1 MTQKKGEDMVR
12 ARHQDHFTK
21 CMEIPKR
28 RVCAV
33 FDGQRTCRFSRFV
46 RPCRPI
52 SLSSLQPMLH
62 SPRSTMHDASFCQ
75 CTAQNI
81 SGSVGVFPS
90 CAQGTAPVNTSIR
103 WGIDWALLVSLC
115 TSRPVNPGWWWWL
128 PTSEGHTI
136 SSIILSSRVTLY
148 ESGVHLVCDHAHMQ

>member
-46 RPCRPI
+46 RRETNLAFQLAINAP
-52 SLSSLQPMLH
+52 
-62 SPRSTMHDASFCQ
+62 TMHSILLPVHCEKHQWIGRRFSELCPGDCPSEHVD
-75 CTAQNI
+75 
-81 SGSVGVFPS
+81 SVRDRL
-90 CAQGTAPVNTSIR
+90 GTAR
-103 WGIDWALLVSLC
+103 F
-115 TSRPVNPGWWWWL
+115 
-128 PTSEGHTI
+128 
-136 SSIILSSRVTLY
+136 TLY
-148 ESGVHLVCDHAHMQ
+148 ISTQCESRLMVMAANIGRAYY